1 MTASPPVEGS
11 SSTPAEPEL
20 SVPQIE
26 APVPGRWIAL
36 AVLALAQFVL
46 VLDSTVVNVALPS
59 IQREFDLPE
68 ARLAWIVNGYGL
80 AFGGL
85 LLLGGSLGDLYG
97 RRKLFM
103 LGIGVFSG
111 ASLIA
116 GFAWNADIIIA
127 MRFLQ
132 GAGAAMAAPA
142 ALSSITRIFTIP
154 KERTKALGTWGGIS
168 ALGGTIGAVLS
179 GFITEYQSWRWVF
192 FVTVPVTLIALVL
205 APKFVPESRAPSRPK
220 LDVLGAILITSA
232 IGIAVFALLDKG
244 AKSWTDPL
252 LLAQLAG
259 ATALVVIFIAW
270 EKRQAMPMVPLDIF
284 KNRNRVVGVTASVLF
299 GSVLST
305 YFFTTTLYMQS
316 VLGFKPLKT
325 GAAYLP
331 LGLIILVAFPIISA
345 IVGRIGVRV
354 VMTTGLLS
362 GMSGL
367 LVLATLQVDG
377 TYRGDVLPGMILVA
391 IAAACGFV
399 TFTIAGVDGTT
410 EENAGIAS
418 GILSAGGQI
427 GSALGLATLVSIAVS
442 VQVSEAAA
450 QIPRSQALVDGFA
463 AAYQVGA
470 GILFV
475 GAVIAAVFLRS
486 TASNAAATAAKMSA
500 SN

>member
-1 MTASPPVEGS
+1 MTASPPVEGTS
-11 SSTPAEPEL
+11 AMPTEPGVDAA
-20 SVPQIE
+20 SDE
-26 APVPGRWIAL
+26 APLPGRWIAL

-192 FVTVPVTLIALVL
+192 FVTVPVTLIALAL

-232 IGIAVFALLDKG
+232 IG
-244 AKSWTDPL
+244 
-252 LLAQLAG
+252 
-259 ATALVVIFIAW
+259 
-270 EKRQAMPMVPLDIF
+270 
-284 KNRNRVVGVTASVLF
+284 
-299 GSVLST
+299 
-305 YFFTTTLYMQS
+305 
-316 VLGFKPLKT
+316 
-325 GAAYLP
+325 
-331 LGLIILVAFPIISA
+331 
-345 IVGRIGVRV
+345 
-354 VMTTGLLS
+354 
-362 GMSGL
+362 
-367 LVLATLQVDG
+367 
-377 TYRGDVLPGMILVA
+377 
-391 IAAACGFV
+391 
-399 TFTIAGVDGTT
+399 
-410 EENAGIAS
+410 
-418 GILSAGGQI
+418 
-427 GSALGLATLVSIAVS
+427 
-442 VQVSEAAA
+442 
-450 QIPRSQALVDGFA
+450 
-463 AAYQVGA
+463 
-470 GILFV
+470 
-475 GAVIAAVFLRS
+475 
-486 TASNAAATAAKMSA
+486 
-500 SN
+500 